1 MTPQLLLPAPA
12 SKVEV
17 CDTIHDA
24 LVVFNAMKAAGFKPR
39 ISSPMG
45 STQYT
50 VIGNVYEGDD
60 KSPAETLEVTEVPTA
75 YVTEL

>member
-1 MTPQLLLPAPA
+1 MTPQLLLPAPLTR
-12 SKVEV
+12 VEV
-17 CDTIHDA
+17 CNTIHDA
-24 LVVFNAMKAAGFKPR
+24 LVAFNAMKIAGFKPR

-50 VIGNVYEGDD
+50 VIGAVYAGDD
-60 KSPAETLEVTEVPTA
+60 KSPVGTSEITEVPTA